1 MYSARHCQ
9 LGLSR
14 TRYTRPDTVDLV
26 SHVHDVLGPM
36 LRYNSRHSC
45 LEAHLNV
52 NIIYTVIGPTGT
64 GDNVMAWVSMRL
76 PCPDRHSHVGRV
88 SHVGLHNVLGP
99 TLSTGARLPRIR
111 CTRPDT
117 VNLVSH
123 VHDILGP
130 TLSTWSLTYT
140 MYSARHCRLGRVSY
154 VYDVLGPTLS
164 TWSLTYTMYSARH
177 CQLGLSRTRCT
188 RPDTVDLVSHV
199 HDVLGPTLSTW
210 SLTYTMYSARH
221 TQLGLSR
228 TRYMDGQ
235 SYAAACSPPMTGV
248 DGLTPHVWY
257 QMWRAQ
263 IKDDSRL
270 RLTTLYCARQKHRP
284 CNCQINMVTMCITV
298 YRQPSAKHAY
308 RGSLQLQ
315 QHNPYPV

>member
-1 MYSARHCQ
+1 MYSARHCR

-14 TRYTRPDTVDLV
+14 T
-26 SHVHDVLGPM
+26 
-36 LRYNSRHSC
+36 
-45 LEAHLNV
+45 
-52 NIIYTVIGPTGT
+52 
-64 GDNVMAWVSMRL
+64 
-76 PCPDRHSHVGRV
+76 
-88 SHVGLHNVLGP
+88 
-99 TLSTGARLPRIR
+99 R

-123 VHDILGP
+123 VHDVLGP
-130 TLSTWSLTYT
+130 TLLTWSLTYT
-140 MYSARHCRLGRVSY
+140 MYSTRHCRLGRVSH

-164 TWSLTYTMYSARH
+164 TGAR
-177 CQLGLSRTRCT
+177 LPRTRCT

-221 TQLGLSR
+221 CRLGRVSHVFDVLGPTLSTWSLAYTMYSARHCQLGLSRILCTRPDTVDLVSHVHDVLGPTHPTGLSR

-235 SYAAACSPPMTGV
+235 SYAAACSPPMPGV
-248 DGLTPHVWY
+248 DGLTPHFWY

-298 YRQPSAKHAY
+298 RQPSAKHAY